1 MSEQPQKQSFLELL
15 YGPHLHLYF
24 KSVANTNMNGFSSS
38 TPNKGLW
45 ESFVYTNQTRTEQ
58 FRSAASSRVIRELF
72 IDALMHYGKYL
83 NHIEKADSENG
94 KLILDRI
101 HGTVLSPEE
110 LQHFNMFFN
119 IVHKSNKYTVK
130 DDKPRATEISYADFK
145 KLEDATGYRVNV
157 KTIIKNLDA
166 SGAYMKNVNYSQKG
180 GVAPTTKLAVI
191 ASYFPLVDLTDTLPT
206 TLEKILNR
214 LKLSN
219 DKLFGAIS
227 SEISRDYGKISD
239 QQRSIRDQSEQ
250 LYGREGE
257 LEQRLREQE
266 RREEALEQQLQ
277 QLQPEHHGVQFRGEP
292 KQGQG
297 QRFQQQPPPQEGT
310 ALGGGKLVGGADDNE
325 LHAAILR
332 IILEQQFE
340 NPTSPIG
347 NNTDFIDIEFVQ
359 VLDHLQL
366 AEILACHDEKSTPT
380 PISNTATLAALPSNM
395 WRQLSDGSFQKWT
408 ADGYKPLSKEECDEL
423 MRDTC
428 AGSNIPNELC
438 KTFMKAI
445 NSQNANE
452 ILAILSNEA
461 FVWGDNVAADSIN
474 KLHPQTVIRILK
486 ALHFGTKST
495 PFGKQ
500 VCSVDEWVSEC
511 IKSTTLV
518 GATLSPGMRKYL
530 EYLVAFVNSNPSLI
544 DPSKRPFAT
553 TTSATGPSEFTT
565 RGLYYVGGPIAGSSL
580 LTFNKVQQALQ
591 AFPNTN
597 ISLND
602 VAIYPTMAYAGVRI
616 HQGGQRGGTNHFY
629 TQAAT
634 SQLSLGIGSGIK
646 QLVKHALDGLK
657 STQQTIGPDEET
669 KINKKVD
676 DLIKLEQEIY
686 HKIMQVN
693 ELRLA
698 AQSGVNCNSQL
709 MSAQGGLMQLGS
721 VYDRKVPCLQELCE
735 QLRMLLAQQQNSN
748 GCQPIQ

>member
-1 MSEQPQKQSFLELL
+1 MNTRAEEQPISLPGPLSADNQASPKQTATYVQTSPSRNDQENQLDLSVNVSPPPTESFCDLL
-15 YGPHLHLYF
+15 FGKHHGNYYKNVFL
-24 KSVANTNMNGFSSS
+24 TNPNGFNSS
-38 TPNKGLW
+38 TPKSGIW
-45 ESFVYTNQTRTEQ
+45 EAYVYTSVESKRAAIKEGVRNIRDNFIRSLVNLGKHVKSTEEDTPGQ
-58 FRSAASSRVIRELF
+58 Q
-72 IDALMHYGKYL
+72 
-83 NHIEKADSENG
+83 
-94 KLILDRI
+94 ILKRI
-101 HGTVLSPEE
+101 HNSVTPEE
-110 LQHFNMFFN
+110 QSIFDTFFN
-119 IVHKSNKYTVK
+119 IVM
-130 DDKPRATEISYADFK
+130 KPMTFGGAFGTTTRSTEAKEEATEISTNEFK
-145 KLEDATGYRVNV
+145 MLSKNQIQLYRVNV
-157 KTIIKNLDA
+157 KT
-166 SGAYMKNVNYSQKG
+166 
-180 GVAPTTKLAVI
+180 
-191 ASYFPLVDLTDTLPT
+191 
-206 TLEKILNR
+206 LN
-214 LKLSN
+214 
-219 DKLFGAIS
+219 
-227 SEISRDYGKISD
+227 
-239 QQRSIRDQSEQ
+239 
-250 LYGREGE
+250 
-257 LEQRLREQE
+257 
-266 RREEALEQQLQ
+266 
-277 QLQPEHHGVQFRGEP
+277 
-292 KQGQG
+292 
-297 QRFQQQPPPQEGT
+297 
-310 ALGGGKLVGGADDNE
+310 
-325 LHAAILR
+325 
-332 IILEQQFE
+332 
-340 NPTSPIG
+340 
-347 NNTDFIDIEFVQ
+347 Q
-359 VLDHLQL
+359 VLDAQGAYLTNIRGQLGGSITNKLALFTLYLPLLLETDSIQVKHLFISLINDPNVQTFKNISEMEKTKTHIRAKQL
-366 AEILACHDEKSTPT
+366 GGVNSNRKDLLRVCCELAYEEDSFDEIPALEANMPIASGEELARYAACHPESNT

-395 WRQLSDGSFQKWT
+395 WRKLSDGSFQKWT

-423 MRDTC
+423 MHDSC
-428 AGSNIPNELC
+428 AGSNIPNGLC
-438 KTFMKAI
+438 NDFMEAI

-511 IKSTTLV
+511 IKNTPLANAGT
-518 GATLSPGMRKYL
+518 TLSPGMRKYL

-735 QLRMLLAQQQNSN
+735 QLRMLLAQQQNSTN